1 MPTTQAPHK
10 TAAAGAPTVAKR
22 RVGLSGRVP
31 PIGETIARRRVFW
44 FLIVLVLGP
53 TIALAFY
60 GVAGLKDQ
68 RDATE
73 ARLRD
78 RYLIQARVLEAGII
92 TQLAEEDA
100 QLRQALAGKSTEGLQ
115 DALDALVLKSV
126 VITNAW
132 VVGDPAAP
140 RAVESAAAGLSETT
154 PVTFVSIQEAGR
166 LSTVAVS
173 RVKQGLAIAYR
184 IDPDAIDAVI
194 LPAIVGRQF
203 PSERAEYGLRTAERE
218 QAGEPVSF
226 ERLRRNLA
234 ENLAE
239 TEPTLDRPM
248 AAPFEQWRITIM
260 APEAPGPGSS
270 SPIIWTV
277 LLLAG
282 TTVTGVVLMGRA
294 VVQQVRLSRLQT
306 DFVSNI
312 SHELRTPLTS
322 IRLFIE
328 TLQSGRVK
336 DPEKVKECLE
346 IIATES
352 DRLTRKIE
360 RVLTWARMEAGRR
373 TYELEDVRPVDL
385 VRVSLEAFR
394 AQQLH
399 GESTVS
405 VQVPEDLPL
414 IRVDIDAMADA
425 MLNLLS
431 NARKYGGE
439 DVHIKVLG
447 AAERRWVVLTVADD
461 GPGIPR
467 DERKRIFE
475 KFYRPDVL
483 VSRRTEGSGLG
494 LAIVH
499 AAVVAHKGRVD
510 VESEEGRGARFTIR
524 LRRVQKV

>member
-1 MPTTQAPHK
+1 M
-10 TAAAGAPTVAKR
+10 
-22 RVGLSGRVP
+22 
-31 PIGETIARRRVFW
+31 FW
-44 FLIVLVLGP
+44 FLIVLVLVP
-53 TIALAFY
+53 TLALAVF
-60 GVAGLKDQ
+60 GLSGLKDQ

-73 ARLRD
+73 SRLRE
-78 RYLIQARVLEAGII
+78 RYLLQARVLEGGII
-92 TQLAEEDA
+92 AQLAEEDA
-100 QLRQALAGKSTEGLQ
+100 QLRQALASRTR
-115 DALDALVLKSV
+115 DDVPDVLASKIEASG
-126 VITNAW
+126 VITDAW
-132 VVGDPAAP
+132 IVGDEGVP
-140 RAVESAAAGLSETT
+140 RAIEAAASGLSATE
-154 PVTFVSIQEAGR
+154 PVTFVSIEEGGR

-173 RVKQGLAIAYR
+173 RVREGLTVAYR
-184 IDPDAIDAVI
+184 IDPHAIDALI
-194 LPAIVGRQF
+194 IPALVGRQF
-203 PSERAEYGLRTAERE
+203 PSERARYGLRAVTRD
-218 QAGEPVSF
+218 QAGEPMSF
-226 ERLRRNLA
+226 ESLRRNLA
-234 ENLAE
+234 QNLAE
-239 TEPTLDRPM
+239 SEPTIDRPM
-248 AAPFEQWRITIM
+248 APPFEQWRITVIP
-260 APEAPGPGSS
+260 PEEAGAAGSGAAV
-270 SPIIWTV
+270 IWVV

-336 DPEKVKECLE
+336 DPEKVRECLE
-346 IIATES
+346 VIATES

-373 TYELEDVRPVDL
+373 TYELEPVRPVDL
-385 VRVSLEAFR
+385 VRMSLEAFR

-399 GESTVS
+399 GEVKVS
-405 VQVPEDLPL
+405 VQVPDDLPL
-414 IRVDIDAMADA
+414 VRVDTDAMADA
-425 MLNLLS
+425 LLNLLS

-524 LRRVQKV
+524 LRRM

>member
-1 MPTTQAPHK
+1 M
-10 TAAAGAPTVAKR
+10 
-22 RVGLSGRVP
+22 GLSGRVP
-31 PIGETIARRRVFW
+31 PLGESIARRRVFW
-44 FLIVLVLGP
+44 FLIVLVVGP
-53 TIALAFY
+53 TLALAFY
-60 GVAGLKDQ
+60 GLTGLKDQ

-73 ARLRD
+73 SRLRE
-78 RYLIQARVLEAGII
+78 RYVLQARVLEGGII
-92 TQLAEEDA
+92 AQLAEEDA
-100 QLRQALAGKSTEGLQ
+100 ALRQALADLPAEEVEP
-115 DALDALVLKSV
+115 ALGELVEESV
-126 VITNAW
+126 VLTDAW
-132 VVGDPAAP
+132 VVGAEGAP
-140 RAVESAAAGLSETT
+140 RPVESAAAGLSANE
-154 PVTFVSIQEAGR
+154 PVTFVSSEDSGR

-173 RVKQGLAIAYR
+173 RVRDGLTIAYR
-184 IDPDAIDAVI
+184 IDPGAIDAVI
-194 LPAIVGRQF
+194 IPELVGRQF
-203 PSERAEYGLRTAERE
+203 PSERAEYGLRAAARE
-218 QAGEPVSF
+218 KGGEPVSF

-234 ENLAE
+234 ENLGE
-239 TEPTLDRPM
+239 SEPMIDRPM
-248 AAPFEQWRITIM
+248 APPFDQWRLTVNP
-260 APEAPGPGSS
+260 PEAAGAPAGTAV
-270 SPIIWTV
+270 IWIV

-306 DFVSNI
+306 DFVSNV

-328 TLQSGRVK
+328 TLQSGRVT
-336 DPEKVKECLE
+336 DPEKVRECLDV
-346 IIATES
+346 IATES
-352 DRLTRKIE
+352 ERLTRKIE

-373 TYELEDVRPVDL
+373 TYEFELMRPVDL

-399 GESTVS
+399 GEAKVS

-414 IRVDIDAMADA
+414 VRVDTDAMADTL
-425 MLNLLS
+425 LNLLS
-431 NARKYGGE
+431 NARKYGGR

-447 AAERRWVVLTVADD
+447 AVERRWVVLTVADD

-467 DERKRIFE
+467 SERKRIFE

-499 AAVVAHKGRVD
+499 AAVMAHKGRVD

-524 LRRVQKV
+524 LPRA